1 MANKSKQTVRTES
14 LRMRDALT
22 EQERGAYSLEIIR
35 KLTSLTGY
43 QEAEAVLTYVSFRSE
58 VETRGLIRQAV
69 SEKKHVF
76 VPKVQ
81 GREMEF
87 YRITDLSELQEGY
100 QGILEPETGESYQD
114 YLSCLRSRH
123 QALHT
128 LMCMPGA
135 AFDRKCRRIGYGG
148 GFFDRYLERLAAY
161 REEGL
166 LQMTAIALAYACQV
180 REEIPWES
188 HDVQPDMILTEQD
201 IIRRSL

>member
-1 MANKSKQTVRTES
+1 
-14 LRMRDALT
+14 MRDALT

-58 VETRGLIRQAV
+58 VETWGLIRQAV

-100 QGILEPETGESYQD
+100 QGILEPEAGESYQD
-114 YLSCLRSRH
+114 YLSCLRSGHR
-123 QALHT
+123 ASHT